1 MSVYFIKTENGHK
14 VARSIKTREEYLALR
29 GSAQQLENLR
39 LARSGN
45 ENAKFKLVQMNYSC
59 VPQAET
65 ETVQDSSSGSTW
77 LPLKGCKIPSDCV
90 GMDVDLNDND
100 NENEKRTHAISKAI
114 LEKKDELGLLMLE
127 RSVNKGYHLVFR
139 RKFYDGLAEGHVLEN
154 QVMNLQWASGLLGIE
169 FDAGAKDITRV
180 FFTTGASPED
190 LLYLN
195 DEIFEAPIPGPS
207 PLQGEGSEMKEGLA
221 HPESQGLHP
230 FPQGSRPVLGYV
242 TPSEL
247 TSAEGTTE
255 TSIGCQPYGEGT
267 GKTPSS
273 QDYSLPVPCK
283 GKGLGIEAPCG
294 LDWSAIVSK
303 YIEMFWDGKDPEIGE
318 RNAKTFEIAVHL
330 RTICDYRQ
338 DVLEAIIPRWAG
350 FPEDEWRQTIKNA
363 NREPKK
369 GIPARI
375 KQVIQALKPLPST
388 VKGADLD
395 ETEESTT
402 TVSRPPEPPKR
413 LPSFIKLISSKAPNI
428 AKVAVMANIWPAV
441 GANMNQVKFKYID
454 NTYHEPTFMC
464 QLIGVQ
470 SIGKGYIVMPIEALL
485 RAIKE
490 RDKANREREAEY
502 KRKNPAGAKKVKDPR
517 PTDIIIQCLTENC
530 TDAAFTQRLID
541 AQNNG
546 EKYLYLRV
554 DEVEQLRK
562 ITSDKKIDSVHL
574 LVRNSYDNHIHGQDR
589 VGADSI
595 SGQAH
600 LRFNF
605 NASSTPS
612 NAVKFWKRGANDG
625 TLSRLLLS
633 VIQKEENNDEIKFD
647 VPIQGEYDD
656 AFYAELQPYIDRLNA
671 ANGLIECPQA
681 FRLAKK
687 MAEENAEKAAMYES
701 EAYRILSYRANV
713 LAYLKAMCLYVMEGY
728 RWTKD
733 IENFVRWS
741 YEYDMWCKMH
751 FFGAII
757 ESAILAEKN
766 LEVGDPR
773 DMLALL
779 PDEFS
784 KQQYLE
790 TRQRE
795 GKKGQ
800 GLNLLSMWKKRGKIV
815 FDINRRVYIKCS

>member
-1 MSVYFIKTENGHK
+1 MSVFFIKTENGHK
-14 VARSIKTREEYLALR
+14 IARSIKTREEYLALR

-45 ENAKFKLVQMNYSC
+45 ENAKFKLIQMNYSC
-59 VPQAET
+59 VPQE
-65 ETVQDSSSGSTW
+65 VSSSEFQVSEGSTW

-139 RKFYDGLAEGHVLEN
+139 RKFFDGLAEGHVLEN

-180 FFTTGASPED
+180 FFTTSSSPED
-190 LLYLN
+190 LLYLSDDLFSATPTELISAVGTTEN
-195 DEIFEAPIPGPS
+195 SI
-207 PLQGEGSEMKEGLA
+207 GSE
-221 HPESQGLHP
+221 P
-230 FPQGSRPVLGYV
+230 YV
-242 TPSEL
+242 ERAKSS
-247 TSAEGTTE
+247 TSAEGASE
-255 TSIGCQPYGEGT
+255 LPKGF
-267 GKTPSS
+267 
-273 QDYSLPVPCK
+273 DYY
-283 GKGLGIEAPCG
+283 LGMEWTDI
-294 LDWSAIVSK
+294 INK
-303 YIEMFWDGKDPEIGE
+303 YIEMFWEGKTPIEGN
-318 RNAKTFEIAVHL
+318 RNSLTFEIAVHL

-375 KQVIQALKPLPST
+375 KQVIQALKPLPSA

-395 ETEESTT
+395 EAEENLTPE
-402 TVSRPPEPPKR
+402 SRPPLPPKR
-413 LPSFIKLISSKAPNI
+413 LPSFIKLISSKAPEI

-470 SIGKGYIVMPIEALL
+470 SIGKGYIVMPIEAML

-562 ITSDKKIDSVHL
+562 ITSDKRIDSVHL

-633 VIQKEENNDEIKFD
+633 VILKEENNDEIKFD

-773 DMLALL
+773 DMLTQL
-779 PDEFS
+779 PDEFT
-784 KQQYLE
+784 KEEYIAA
-790 TRQRE
+790 RQKE
-795 GKKGQ
+795 GKKGN

-815 FDINRRVYIKCS
+815 YDPDRRVFVKQIKDE